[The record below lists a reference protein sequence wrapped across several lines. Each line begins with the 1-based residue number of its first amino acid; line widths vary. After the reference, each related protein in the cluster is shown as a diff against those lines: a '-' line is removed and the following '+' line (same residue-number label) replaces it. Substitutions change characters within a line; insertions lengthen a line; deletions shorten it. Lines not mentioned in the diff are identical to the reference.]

1 MRLMVSRS
9 FPWVGTLDLGNLDR
23 CWVRTGRE
31 WGEKSCDA
39 VVGLPFFSWRRRR
52 NHWPSWF
59 SAAVGWKKI
68 LWTLWGGGGA
78 NPDRQYSS
86 TDNLFCMRDLQFNKA
101 VCAPKTASLQK
112 KITPIKKTN
121 ILELFKGDAPTK
133 IW

>member
-1 MRLMVSRS
+1 METWTVAGFGLAGSGERSHVMRWWVCPS
-9 FPWVGTLDLGNLDR
+9 FLGEEEE
-23 CWVRTGRE
+23 TIGRAGFRRPSDE
-31 WGEKSCDA
+31 KRFCGPCGGEGK
-39 VVGLPFFSWRRRR
+39 
-52 NHWPSWF
+52 
-59 SAAVGWKKI
+59 
-68 LWTLWGGGGA
+68 GGA